1 MIRQEKG
8 LKRNTEI
15 TEVIL
20 VVGAI
25 SIIGFSTQNV
35 FAIGQEESMMLT
47 NNFIIS
53 FRI

>member
-1 MIRQEKG
+1 
-8 LKRNTEI
+8 LNRNAEI

-20 VVGAI
+20 VVVGAI